1 MFVKYHE
8 LSGHKREW
16 IHNLHLRYGP
26 VVQIASNE
34 VSFASYTAA
43 KQIYSSGNKDFQKTE
58 LYSLFEQDGHINL
71 FTALDHESHSII
83 RRHLADRYS
92 NSSVLRPQITEMIDE
107 RAKTFAAVCAT
118 SDTADIYVGFLK
130 SPARFAY

>member
-1 MFVKYHE
+1 MPQELTTLQLIPVHRDQIMLIACTLVVVLWVWNLRLQATTKIPGPWHLKLSAMFVKYHE

-58 LYSLFEQDGHINL
+58 LYSLFEQDGH
-71 FTALDHESHSII
+71 
-83 RRHLADRYS
+83 
-92 NSSVLRPQITEMIDE
+92 M
-107 RAKTFAAVCAT
+107 
-118 SDTADIYVGFLK
+118 
-130 SPARFAY
+130 